1 MEICE
6 ICVPKIIKMSN
17 YFIKEE
23 KIRFKQV
30 DYAGIVFYPRF
41 LEMLNDLVED
51 WFEEALERPFS
62 TIHETNGIPTVD
74 LKVQFKK
81 AARLGEI
88 LTKSLWVKNLGGASV
103 NCGFRFADESDKTC
117 LEGEVTLVNVA
128 FNEERNDIKA
138 EPFSEEMKEKIS
150 KYLFQES

>member
-1 MEICE
+1 MNQ
-6 ICVPKIIKMSN
+6 PFTKQ
-17 YFIKEE
+17 E
-23 KIRFKQV
+23 KIRFKHV

-51 WFEEALERPFS
+51 WFEEALDRPFS
-62 TIHETNGIPTVD
+62 KIHETNGIPTVD

-88 LTKSLWVKNLGGASV
+88 LTKKLWVIKLGGASV
-103 NCGFRFADESDKTC
+103 NCGFRFEDEQGKIC

-128 FNEERNDIKA
+128 IAEDRNNIKAEAFNEEMKKKIRNYELK
-138 EPFSEEMKEKIS
+138 S
-150 KYLFQES
+150 

>member
-1 MEICE
+1 MD
-6 ICVPKIIKMSN
+6 N
-17 YFIKEE
+17 YFVKEE
-23 KIRFKQV
+23 KIRFKHV

-81 AARLGEI
+81 AARLGEV

-103 NCGFRFADESDKTC
+103 HCGFRFADEKDITC

-138 EPFSEEMKEKIS
+138 TAFSEEMKEKIS
-150 KYLFQES
+150 KYLFHEL

>member
-1 MEICE
+1 MN
-6 ICVPKIIKMSN
+6 N
-17 YFIKEE
+17 YFTRQE
-23 KIRFKQV
+23 KIRFKHV

-62 TIHETNGIPTVD
+62 KIHETNGIPTVD

-81 AARLGEI
+81 AARLGEV
-88 LTKSLWVKNLGGASV
+88 LTKKLWVVKLGGASV
-103 NCGFRFADESDKTC
+103 NCGSRFEDEEGKIC

-128 FNEERNDIKA
+128 IAQGRDNIKAEAFNEE
-138 EPFSEEMKEKIS
+138 MKTKIS
-150 KYLFQES
+150 KFLIPNS